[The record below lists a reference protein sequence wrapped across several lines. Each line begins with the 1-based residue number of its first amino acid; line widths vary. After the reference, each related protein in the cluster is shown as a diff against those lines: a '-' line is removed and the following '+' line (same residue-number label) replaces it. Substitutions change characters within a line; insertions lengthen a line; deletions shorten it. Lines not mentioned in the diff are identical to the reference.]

1 MGLDFTDS
9 TTYSVS
15 TTIEIAHSYHFVENV
30 FDPKSPK
37 LAELYKP
44 WKRCLAVVDY
54 CVYNLYGE
62 QIKAYFKAHQIPAII
77 QSAYI
82 TEDRKSVETLQEVCK
97 WMTDFDIIRREPLLV
112 IGGGLVTDVV
122 GLAGMDAAY
131 VADHGANIFSSSDS
145 PAPSTAVQ
153 RATFVYQQP
162 LSA

>member
-1 MGLDFTDS
+1 MGLDFTNS

-54 CVYNLYGE
+54 CVYDLYGD

-82 TEDRKSVETLQEVCK
+82 TEDRKSVETLLEVCK

-122 GLAGMDAAY
+122 GLARMDAAY
-131 VADHGANIFSSSDS
+131 VADHSANIFSSPVS

-153 RATFVYQQP
+153 RATSVYQQR